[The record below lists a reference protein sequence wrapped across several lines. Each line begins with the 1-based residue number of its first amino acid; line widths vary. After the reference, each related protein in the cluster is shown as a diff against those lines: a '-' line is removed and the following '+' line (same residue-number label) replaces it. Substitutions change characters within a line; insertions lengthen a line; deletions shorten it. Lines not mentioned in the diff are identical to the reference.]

1 MPVTMT
7 TTLQPAVRAAL
18 QLAAN
23 IDPFGSVENAQAR
36 DAAAALLAPATTEP
50 TNFALMAWQLE
61 RTAMGDGFH
70 GEALRAALDLPGITD
85 DDAALL
91 ARYIAG
97 VQAGTDHVQL
107 QWLAMT
113 VDGMARKQAAER
125 KGWDVCA
132 RQQSGR
138 LIDDLMRA
146 NREAGPLESLL
157 LLPLLAQAR
166 QIHDQLAAIA
176 SAIDATPEN

>member
-23 IDPFGSVENAQAR
+23 INPFGSVENAQAR
-36 DAAAALLAPATTEP
+36 DAAAALLAPAP
-50 TNFALMAWQLE
+50 AQPANLAQIAWQLE
-61 RTAMGDGFH
+61 CTALGHGFH
-70 GEALRAALDLPGITD
+70 GEALRAALNIPSISD
-85 DDAALL
+85 DDAALV
-91 ARYIAG
+91 ARYLAG
-97 VQAGTDHVQL
+97 VQAGADHAAL

-113 VDGMARKQAAER
+113 IDGMARKQEAER

-146 NREAGPLESLL
+146 NREASPLESLL

-166 QIHDQLAAIA
+166 QIHAQLAAIA